1 MKQKTEY
8 DYPEG
13 LTDSEKADFDNAV
26 KIEREKATKEFNEL
40 MEQP

>member
-13 LTDSEKADFDNAV
+13 LTDGEKVAFDKAV
-26 KIEREKATKEFNEL
+26 KCAYEKATKEFNEL